1 MIWYCENKQLIG
13 SRAKGSRAAGLCYV
27 SGTEQVKETPRNT
40 EIERERARWVLEP
53 LWREHKVHLIYMLKP
68 SALFTWQDIETSTS
82 CHANSSIYHMI
93 LTVPWLSSSDAAVP
107 FLSKLMWFSPLPI
120 DENNPISLR
129 QSLIFHINASGKL
142 VWGPGME
149 NGHDSPYLWLNWVMW
164 LANTDGRKTTGI
176 LSGTFPASSRH
187 VVCTLN
193 SGAAGRIW
201 VWNPWDIVHN
211 WKSHYRN
218 SCMQ

>member
-1 MIWYCENKQLIG
+1 MLCVWDG
-13 SRAKGSRAAGLCYV
+13 AGERD
-27 SGTEQVKETPRNT
+27 TEKYR
-40 EIERERARWVLEP
+40 ERERESEVNTWATLAGTQSP
-53 LWREHKVHLIYMLKP
+53 SHLYAKALSSIYMTRGWNLYK
-68 SALFTWQDIETSTS
+68 L

-93 LTVPWLSSSDAAVP
+93 QTVLWLSSSDAAVP

-129 QSLIFHINASGKL
+129 QSLIFHINACGKL